1 MIEGIGP
8 HRILVMESSIQL
20 FEQPV
25 IERLTRSPFVFLAQ
39 AKGNLIEIRTVQ
51 VVCVQV
57 IEHILIRS
65 IL

>member
-8 HRILVMESSIQL
+8 HGVVVMKARIQL

-25 IERLTRSPFVFLAQ
+25 VKRLAGPALVFLAQ
-39 AKGNLIEIRTVQ
+39 AKSNLIKIGSVQ
-51 VVCVQV
+51 VVGVQV